1 MSINT
6 LDNKKLLWS
15 TLQTNRCFEGLDDN
29 TFSPVKQHFET
40 VIEQTDKKYKSKINK
55 NKEVL
60 SDMIGFIK
68 NVKAQQEM
76 KTPTPRP
83 VQQLTPQPELTPKP
97 EVTPQ
102 PESTPQPSITI
113 RDQKPT
119 AYKREDMQT
128 QRQQMF
134 EERLKKRQAEF
145 TSLLHGNKPEP
156 IDFADKNEDNP
167 ELVGNI
173 LKESENFVKQRELDL
188 AQQETQPEKQQ
199 EKQQEAQQNKKPQN
213 KESKSKTREKVKK
226 QDLSKRPTTMS
237 AGEWLSQKAI
247 KFLKI
252 DNTPTNSETAQREK
266 ENIVIDLSEKQPEKQ
281 PKKKVSFQNVKHIIE
296 EDSPTVATIKTK
308 LVSPP
313 PVRNNP
319 VLDQKLDQKLDLI
332 LESVKSLQ
340 NQINELKSETTEL
353 KTVTTN
359 IKTTANDLKAT
370 TDEIKLNQIEQSVSA
385 VSDSVIET
393 VLENMKTRSV

>member
-6 LDNKKLLWS
+6 LDNKKLLWA
-15 TLQTNRCFEGLDDN
+15 TLQTNRCFEGLDDT

-40 VIEQTDKKYKSKINK
+40 VIEETDKKYKSKINK

-68 NVKAQQEM
+68 NVKMQQEM

-83 VQQLTPQPELTPKP
+83 KQQAIEIPPSVKTTKQS
-97 EVTPQ
+97 
-102 PESTPQPSITI
+102 ESVP
-113 RDQKPT
+113 
-119 AYKREDMQT
+119 YKREDMQT

-134 EERLKKRQAEF
+134 EDRLKKRQAEF
-145 TSLLHGNKPEP
+145 TTLLHGNKPDP
-156 IDFADKNEDNP
+156 IDFSDKNEDNP

-188 AQQETQPEKQQ
+188 AQQEKQQ
-199 EKQQEAQQNKKPQN
+199 EKQQNKKPQD
-213 KESKSKTREKVKK
+213 KELKTKSREKVKK
-226 QDLSKRPTTMS
+226 QDLSKRPSTMS

-296 EDSPTVATIKTK
+296 EDSPPVPKIKTN
-308 LVSPP
+308 LFSPP

-319 VLDQKLDQKLDLI
+319 VIDQKLDKKLDKKLDLI

-340 NQINELKSETTEL
+340 NQINELKSETTHL
-353 KTVTTN
+353 
-359 IKTTANDLKAT
+359 KTTANELKAT
-370 TDEIKLNQIEQSVSA
+370 TDQIKLNQIEQSVSA

-393 VLENMKTRSV
+393 VLENMKSLSV